1 MCRLFALHAGTH
13 DVTAQFWLLDAPDSL
28 ATQSETNAD
37 GFGLG
42 ALTAEDGLLLIRNP
56 VQASSTRIYDRVAH
70 EARACQFLAHLRYA
84 DTGSTALRNTH
95 PFAQGPRL
103 FAHNGVVGDLDRL
116 EERLGE
122 HMAMVAGDTDS
133 ERFFAL
139 ITKSIHE
146 AGGDTEAGITTAV
159 RELAEGYEL
168 YSLNF
173 LIATRGHIWA
183 FRYPEHNSLY
193 ILDRSAGGP
202 GGNEPLH
209 EESPAGNLEMHLE
222 EGSDR
227 PVVVIASERMDDE
240 PGWEE
245 IGVGELVHID
255 PELNVERRTIVDGP
269 PAKPMVLRGRA
280 SKSQVA

>member
-1 MCRLFALHAGTH
+1 MCRLFALHAGRH

-42 ALTAEDGLLLIRNP
+42 ALTSADGLVLIRTP
-56 VQASSTRIYDRVAH
+56 VRATDAPIYDRVAH

-95 PFAQGPRL
+95 PFAQGGRL

-116 EERLGE
+116 EERLGDQ
-122 HMAMVAGDTDS
+122 MAMVAGDTDS

-146 AGGDTEAGITTAV
+146 SGGEIEAGIEAAV
-159 RELAEGYEL
+159 RELAEGYEI

-173 LIATRGHIWA
+173 LLGTRGHIWA
-183 FRYPEHNSLY
+183 FRYPEHNSLFL
-193 ILDRSAGGP
+193 LDRRAGGP
-202 GGNEPLH
+202 GGSDPLH
-209 EESPAGNLEMHLE
+209 EESPQGNLEMHLE
-222 EGSDR
+222 EGADKD
-227 PVVVIASERMDDE
+227 VVVIASERMDDD
-240 PGWEE
+240 PGWQEV
-245 IGVGELVHID
+245 GAGELVHVG
-255 PELNVERRTIVDGP
+255 PELEVRRKTIIDGP
-269 PAKPMVLRGRA
+269 PAKPMQLRGRA
-280 SKSQVA
+280 TKSQTA

>member
-1 MCRLFALHAGTH
+1 VCRLFALHAGPS

-28 ATQSETNAD
+28 AAQSETNAD

-56 VQASSTRIYDRVAH
+56 VQASSTRIYERVAH

-103 FAHNGVVGDLDRL
+103 FAHNGVVGDLERL
-116 EERLGE
+116 EERLGNY
-122 HMAMVAGDTDS
+122 MAMVAGDTDS
-133 ERFFAL
+133 ERFFGL
-139 ITKSIHE
+139 ITKSIYE
-146 AGGDTEAGITTAV
+146 AGGDTEAGITAAV

-173 LIATRGHIWA
+173 LIVTRGHLWA
-183 FRYPEHNSLY
+183 FRYPEHNSLF

-202 GGNEPLH
+202 SGCEPLH
-209 EESPAGNLEMHLE
+209 EESPEGNLEMHLE

-227 PVVVIASERMDDE
+227 ALVVIASERMDGD
-240 PGWEE
+240 PGWDE

-255 PELNVERRTIVDGP
+255 PELSVVRKTIVDGP
-269 PAKPMVLRGRA
+269 PAKPMVLHGRA
-280 SKSQVA
+280 TKSQTA